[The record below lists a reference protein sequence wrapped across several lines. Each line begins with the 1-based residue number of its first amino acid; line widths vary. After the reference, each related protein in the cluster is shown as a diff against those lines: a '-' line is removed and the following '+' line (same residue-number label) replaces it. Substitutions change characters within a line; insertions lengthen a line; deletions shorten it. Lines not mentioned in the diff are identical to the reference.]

1 MYEIILQSIPSVEK
15 LGDVKEWVFY
25 VISILVSYGIG
36 TSVAIKYLYKK
47 NITIYEKYN
56 DIYPH
61 FLDEQKNFY
70 KLYGEV
76 NNNLTEVIKNN
87 SLVLQSV
94 EMTIKNNT
102 DKVGEL
108 AINLKEQ
115 SDKTLITLD
124 KLTEKIIQATH
135 VHN

>member
-1 MYEIILQSIPSVEK
+1 MFEIILQAIPSVEK

-25 VISILVSYGIG
+25 VISILVSYSLAMSI
-36 TSVAIKYLYKK
+36 VVKYLYKK

-70 KLYGEV
+70 KIYNDV
-76 NNNLTEVIKNN
+76 NDNLTEVVKNN

-102 DKVGEL
+102 IKIEQL
-108 AINLKEQ
+108 ASTFKEQ

-124 KLTEKIIQATH
+124 KLTEKIIQAAH
-135 VHN
+135 VRN